1 MTGVTSAG
9 VASANFKFSKNSLFN
24 IALLKSNYIVSE
36 VTSAFCYNI
45 PGGILICV
53 TALFGFKPLF
63 SLLTSDSITCSKR
76 KVLVIF
82 ASFFLIVKNNGV
94 ELIFYDNFFNWI
106 FSIFSYSLL
115 IRK

>member
-24 IALLKSNYIVSE
+24 IALLKSNYIVSA
-36 VTSAFCYNI
+36 VASAFCHNV

-53 TALFGFKPLF
+53 AALFEFTPLF

-76 KVLVIF
+76 KVLV
-82 ASFFLIVKNNGV
+82 FF
-94 ELIFYDNFFNWI
+94 FF
-106 FSIFSYSLL
+106 F
-115 IRK
+115 